1 MFDGIKDIP
10 ALLIPK
16 KIQTYGAVVLL
27 MPRHGTEHQ
36 KRFQTTNYKNL
47 SKPQQNMTLSL
58 NLYYMGVSENGPS
71 NNPAKKMS

>member
-1 MFDGIKDIP
+1 MFDGIKDVP

-47 SKPQQNMTLSL
+47 SKPQ
-58 NLYYMGVSENGPS
+58 
-71 NNPAKKMS
+71 